1 MLNAMD
7 YQGRVEAG
15 KAVEKE
21 ILDVLRKAGME
32 IAEPTADEDMKDKI
46 DGWMVWLGERV
57 PIQVKF
63 REGGDDVIFE
73 IIKDV
78 DKNVPGRDMVSKAV
92 LYVVMDTANMIR
104 LFAVE
109 EIKRMAV
116 LVRDHVLG
124 ELRQFPNKTNW
135 GSHTAC
141 NVKITVDKR
150 HGNRKMM
157 AYFNPTMLK
166 ALRVWQKSTTSLSK
180 TSVKTPS
187 R

>member
-1 MLNAMD
+1 MLLMLNAMN

-21 ILDVLRKAGME
+21 ILAVLRKAGIE
-32 IAEPTADEDMKDKI
+32 IAEPTADEDMREKI
-46 DGWMVWLGERV
+46 DGWMTWLGERV

-63 REGGDDVIFE
+63 REGGNDVIFE
-73 IIKDV
+73 IIKDI
-78 DKNVPGRDMVSKAV
+78 DKSVPGRDMVSKAV
-92 LYVVMDTANMIR
+92 LYVVMDTANVIR

-109 EIKRMAV
+109 QIKAMAI

-135 GSHTAC
+135 GSNTAC

-157 AYFNPTMLK
+157 TYFNPRMLK
-166 ALRVWQKSTTSLSK
+166 SLGEWRK
-180 TSVKTPS
+180 
-187 R
+187 

>member
-21 ILDVLRKAGME
+21 ILDVLRKAGVVIE
-32 IAEPTADEDMKDKI
+32 EPTANEDMEDKI
-46 DGWMVWLGERV
+46 DGWIIRDGKRV
-57 PIQVKF
+57 SVQVKF

-73 IIKDV
+73 VVKDL
-78 DKNVPGRDMVSKAV
+78 DKGIPGRDMVSKAE
-92 LYVVMDTANMIR
+92 LYVVMDTLNVIR

-109 EIKRMAV
+109 QIKTMAK

-124 ELRQFPNKTNW
+124 ELRLTPNRTDW
-135 GSHTAC
+135 GSKTAC
-141 NVKITVDKR
+141 NVKITIDKR

-157 AYFNPTMLK
+157 AYFNPKMLK
-166 ALRVWQKSTTSLSK
+166 SLGEWRK
-180 TSVKTPS
+180 
-187 R
+187 